1 MLSMLMIRLSII
13 RMIMNII
20 FIIMLVIMIKVGS
33 IKTTK
38 GRLSE
43 PSWGKSIG
51 KDENKVFT
59 MMMTM
64 VMMMMSMMMPMTIDY
79 NDDGEDDD
87 DDKQGYDWEK
97 WGLYKRWTC
106 GQSGQNNHW
115 GQNRHNDNHYVV
127 DYDDYGNDNRYHF
140 DDHRFHKPTQEDN
153 YDLVYW
159 IIIVIIIMWWECDD
173 DNGAKFE
180 PGLKGKLATMGS
192 KL

>member
-1 MLSMLMIRLSII
+1 MIRLSII

-64 VMMMMSMMMPMTIDY
+64 VMMMMSMMMPMTIMMMVRMTMMTSRDMI
-79 NDDGEDDD
+79 E
-87 DDKQGYDWEK
+87 
-97 WGLYKRWTC
+97 R
-106 GQSGQNNHW
+106 SGAYT
-115 GQNRHNDNHYVV
+115 RDEPVV
-127 DYDDYGNDNRYHF
+127 SLGRTITEV
-140 DDHRFHKPTQEDN
+140 KIVITTIIT
-153 YDLVYW
+153 LL
-159 IIIVIIIMWWECDD
+159 IMMIMAMIIVTILMTIDFTNQLRRTIMTWSTGSSSSSLSCDE
-173 DNGAKFE
+173 NVMMT
-180 PGLKGKLATMGS
+180 LVQNLNLT
-192 KL
+192 